1 MQNFVE
7 LSGVTTLKKA
17 YLEILERHLSLRGN
31 LTHQYAEKLLKVS
44 PATIRRL
51 FREMAQQH
59 KAVRFHGGL
68 SAIPDNNSGV
78 IAIPQRENRLAE
90 EKELLASQ
98 VLSEFSSSGLNM
110 IHGGTTTQRIAKY
123 LVSGTYLTDSVLI
136 AAELSRRYPGGD
148 GPSMLLTG
156 GQLDIKAG
164 FLYGPKALSVIR
176 SYVAEVFVTSV
187 RGVDRQGL
195 LETDDQTV
203 GIMKAMMAASRKTV
217 VIADHLKFQQKGP
230 CRLVGW
236 NEVDLLITSEC
247 RENQD
252 DIAFLKRK
260 GIRIE
265 LINPITK
272 EGNGS

>member
-1 MQNFVE
+1 MKEKRQQ
-7 LSGVTTLKKA
+7 
-17 YLEILERHLSLRGN
+17 EILAALEQYHFLNTRQCAALFNRSEATLRRDFILLQQAGLVKRLHGGIQSLTDDHSSPLAPLNLRGSWN
-31 LTHQYAEKLLKVS
+31 QDQK
-44 PATIRRL
+44 RL
-51 FREMAQQH
+51 
-59 KAVRFHGGL
+59 
-68 SAIPDNNSGV
+68 
-78 IAIPQRENRLAE
+78 LAE
-90 EKELLASQ
+90 TAVKYIGQGESI
-98 VLSEFSSSGLNM
+98 M

-230 CRLVGW
+230 CRLAGW